1 MNVIHV
7 VRQFAPAVGGLE
19 DSVLNLAR
27 HQCRNLG
34 LNAKVVTLNRLFGQ
48 QELLPSHEV
57 VDSVPVVRIPWRG
70 STRYPIAPSILGKI
84 RHADIVHVH
93 AIDFFFD
100 YLAATWPI
108 HRRKLVVS
116 THGGFFH
123 SANYGRAKKLWF
135 NSVTRLSATA
145 YDRIIACS
153 ENDAVMFAPVAGRRL
168 RTIENGIDQGKFRNA
183 SPSVR
188 NRTIVTFGRF
198 ARHKRIIALFELL
211 ARLEA
216 IDPGWTL
223 VVAGRDAADQT
234 AEELQSAANAAG
246 VADITR
252 FVIAPSDDE
261 LRHVV
266 EGASFYASASSHE
279 GFGLAAVEALSAGL
293 IPLLS
298 DIPPFVR
305 LISHG
310 APGLLFDPDSPDEA
324 ARRIVDL
331 NRTLDDTWPQART
344 AAIEM
349 AASYDWANVAVAYV
363 REYQSVLDSNH
374 PIPAAATLQPR

>member
-1 MNVIHV
+1 MDVIHV
-7 VRQFAPAVGGLE
+7 VRQFAPAIGGLE

-27 HQCRNLG
+27 NQCRNLG
-34 LNAKVVTLNRLFGQ
+34 LNAKVVTLNRMFGQ
-48 QELLPSHEV
+48 SELLPRHEV
-57 VDSVPVVRIPWRG
+57 IDDVPVARIAWRG
-70 STRYPIAPSILGKI
+70 STRYPIAPSVLGEI
-84 RHADIVHVH
+84 RRADIVHVH

-100 YLAATWPI
+100 YLAVTRPI

-123 SANYGRAKKLWF
+123 SADYGHAKKLWF

-145 YDRIIACS
+145 YERIIACS

-168 RTIENGIDQGKFRNA
+168 RTIENGIDQTKFKNAA
-183 SPSVR
+183 SPVR

-198 ARHKRIIALFELL
+198 ARHKRIPALFDLL

-216 IDPGWTL
+216 SDPGWKL
-223 VVAGRDAADQT
+223 VVAGRDADQT
-234 AEELQSAANAAG
+234 TEELRSAADAAG
-246 VADITR
+246 VGAITR
-252 FVIAPSDDE
+252 FVIAPSDSE
-261 LRHVV
+261 LRQVV
-266 EGASFYASASSHE
+266 GEASFYASASAHE

-298 DIPPFVR
+298 SIPPFIR

-310 APGLLFDPDSPDEA
+310 APGLLFDPDAPDEA
-324 ARRIVDL
+324 AQRIIDL
-331 NRTLDDTWPQART
+331 NSTLDDAWPHART

-349 AASYDWANVAVAYV
+349 AASYDWASVAVAYM
-363 REYQSVLDSNH
+363 REYQSVLDGRR
-374 PIPAAATLQPR
+374 PIRTATTSRSR

>member
-1 MNVIHV
+1 MDVIHV
-7 VRQFAPAVGGLE
+7 VRQFAPAIGGLE

-27 HQCRNLG
+27 NQCRNLG
-34 LNAKVVTLNRLFGQ
+34 LNAKVVTLNRMFGQ
-48 QELLPSHEV
+48 SDLLPRHEV
-57 VDSVPVVRIPWRG
+57 IDGVPVVRIPWRG
-70 STRYPIAPSILGKI
+70 STRYPIAPSVLAHI

-100 YLAATWPI
+100 YLAVTQPI

-135 NSVTRLSATA
+135 NSVTRLSAAA

-168 RTIENGIDQGKFRNA
+168 RTIENGIDQGKFKDA
-183 SPSVR
+183 SSRVR

-198 ARHKRIIALFELL
+198 ARHKRILALFDLL

-216 IDPGWTL
+216 IDPGWKL
-223 VVAGRDAADQT
+223 VVAGRDADQT
-234 AEELQSAANAAG
+234 TGELQSAANAAG
-246 VADITR
+246 VGAMTE
-252 FVIAPSDDE
+252 FVIAPSDAE
-261 LRHVV
+261 LKHVV
-266 EGASFYASASSHE
+266 EGASFYASASAHE

-298 DIPPFVR
+298 SIPPFIR
-305 LISHG
+305 LISRG
-310 APGLLFDPDSPDEA
+310 APGLLFDPDAPDEA
-324 ARRIVDL
+324 ARRVVDL
-331 NRTLDDTWPQART
+331 ARTLDDTWPLART

-349 AASYDWANVAVAYV
+349 AASYDWANVAVAYM
-363 REYQSVLDSNH
+363 REYQSVLNSDR
-374 PIPAAATLQPR
+374 PVLAAATLQPR